1 MKSIRSIGMKAKSLI
16 TTILVAAT
24 ALVITS
30 LPGAEPERSHLAT
43 AVSLRKLADS
53 LHTVIAADRAAYAG
67 LVVQRL
73 AFEEKKLAVAEDW
86 QAQAALP
93 THAQML
99 RLTAQNIQKRG
110 AEFSYAL
117 RSLWPIDPNHG
128 PQTEVEQQGLE
139 FVARSLGTNF
149 YTEELLGGRRYFTA
163 VYADRATLSSCLD
176 CHNRHPASPR
186 RDFKPD
192 DVMGA
197 LIIRVP
203 LEF

>member
-1 MKSIRSIGMKAKSLI
+1 MKTSSILTLAGL
-16 TTILVAAT
+16 AAAVLLAST
-24 ALVITS
+24 
-30 LPGAEPERSHLAT
+30 LPGADQEKTHIMT
-43 AVSLRKLADS
+43 TVSPRKLADS
-53 LHTVIAADRAAYAG
+53 LHAVISADRESYSR

-73 AFEEKKLAVAEDW
+73 AIEEKQLAVTEDW
-86 QAQAALP
+86 LERNALP

-117 RSLWPIDPNHG
+117 RSLWPVNPNHG
-128 PQTEVEQQGLE
+128 PQTEIEQLGLE
-139 FVARSLGTNF
+139 FVARHPGTNF
-149 YTEELLGGRRYFTA
+149 YTEELLGGRSYFTA
-163 VYADRATLSSCLD
+163 VYADKATLPSCIE
-176 CHNRHPASPR
+176 CHNGHPSSPR

-197 LIIRVP
+197 LIIRIP